1 MHFKGAFYLL
11 CVFIGRIGSFS
22 GGVFKMSGVSEVT
35 LILQEARS
43 GSERAYDKLF
53 PIVYD
58 RLKDIAGMRINREQN
73 HTYSKTDLVH
83 EAYFQLIDIDDVNW
97 KDRAHF
103 YAIASRCMRRI
114 LINYAR
120 KKKAE
125 KRGGDQSP
133 VTYIDELMKVDQQ
146 AENLINLDEALDEL
160 EKLNERL
167 ARVVELR
174 YFGDMTLEETAEA
187 LDISVSTVKRD
198 WEKARGWLYKE
209 LKGRFG

>member
-1 MHFKGAFYLL
+1 
-11 CVFIGRIGSFS
+11 
-22 GGVFKMSGVSEVT
+22 MSSVSEVT
-35 LILQEARS
+35 LILQEAKD
-43 GSERAYDKLF
+43 GSERAYKRLF

-58 RLKDIAGMRINREQN
+58 SLKEIAGMRINREKN

-83 EAYFQLIDIDDVNW
+83 EAYFQLIDIDNVDW

-133 VTYIDELMKVDQQ
+133 VTYIDELMKVEQQ
-146 AENLINLDEALDEL
+146 AENLLNLDEALNEL
-160 EKLNERL
+160 EQLNERL
-167 ARVVELR
+167 AKVVELR
-174 YFGDMTLEETAEA
+174 YFGEMTIEETAEA